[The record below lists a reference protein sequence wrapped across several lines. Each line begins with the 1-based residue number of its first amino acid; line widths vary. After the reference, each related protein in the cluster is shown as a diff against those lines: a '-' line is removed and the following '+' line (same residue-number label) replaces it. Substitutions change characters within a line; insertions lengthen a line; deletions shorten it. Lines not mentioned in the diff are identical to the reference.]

1 MLGRGSVIYR
11 GVFMATKQG
20 FTAATNA
27 VLTMADIA
35 AAAKAFEQGEVNVFD
50 ALAAVAV
57 AIEAYDANAQPI
69 RKAA

>member
-1 MLGRGSVIYR
+1 
-11 GVFMATKQG
+11 MATQQG

-35 AAAKAFEQGEVNVFD
+35 AAAKAFEQGEINVFD
-50 ALAAVAV
+50 ALDAVAV
-57 AIEAYDANAQPI
+57 AIEAYEANTRPI